1 MSRIE
6 RLSRADESNLAL
18 ETRDSPMHQAA
29 LGVLDAATLVDSTG
43 RVRIG
48 DIRAHVAS
56 RLERVPE
63 LRRVLY
69 ETGFLQ
75 GRPLWVDDPGFR
87 IEEHVRIATL
97 PAPGG
102 EKASLSFAEQKMS
115 ELMDRSRP
123 MWEIWLLE
131 GYGPGQLGVFIKL
144 HHALADGRA
153 MINLIGQVFDIE
165 PKAYATAAVTWKP
178 IAAPSARALIA
189 DNFRE
194 KLESL
199 IAAARRM
206 AHPIRLWCQTI
217 ETMGGAVE
225 ALRVGRHAPHTSLNR
240 PIGVSRK
247 LDVLHLD
254 LRQVSAV
261 AHRQGV
267 KLNDV
272 FQCIVAAGLRGVLL
286 GRGEDV
292 HGVRLH
298 VSMAVSM
305 HPAGDSSTAGNN
317 IGTVIVKLPVDQP
330 APCASLADIAA
341 GSAKAKATQRAV
353 VTPGVM
359 SVLARSGLM
368 RLYIRHQNVINV
380 LTTNLP
386 GPPVPLY
393 LAGARLL
400 DATAISPI
408 AGNVTVSFAAL
419 SYCDGLNVTVVAD
432 ADAWPDLDVL
442 VDSMAA
448 MWSELQEA
456 SRPALDLTPLM
467 RLAAQPLAPCPTG
480 RPALSRELAARDAH
494 AKEASRWKA

>member
-29 LGVLDAATLVDSTG
+29 LGVLDAATLVDSAG
-43 RVRIG
+43 RVRL
-48 DIRAHVAS
+48 DDMRAHVAS

-69 ETGFLQ
+69 ETGFLE
-75 GRPLWVDDPGFR
+75 GRALWVDDPGFR
-87 IEEHVRIATL
+87 IEEHVRMATL
-97 PAPGG
+97 PSPGG
-102 EKASLSFAEQKMS
+102 EKAALSFAERKMS

-123 MWEIWLLE
+123 LWEIWLLE
-131 GYGPGQLGVFIKL
+131 GYGAGQLGVFIKL

-165 PKAYATAAVTWKP
+165 PKAFERAAVTWKP
-178 IAAPSARALIA
+178 IAAPSARALIT
-189 DNFRE
+189 DNLRE
-194 KLESL
+194 KLESVL
-199 IAAARRM
+199 AAARRL
-206 AHPIRLWCQTI
+206 AHPIHLWHQTS

-225 ALRVGRHAPHTSLNR
+225 ALRVGRHAPRTSLNR

-254 LRQVSAV
+254 LREVRAI

-272 FQCIVAAGLRGVLL
+272 FQCIVAGGLRGVLQS
-286 GRGEDV
+286 RGEDV
-292 HGVRLH
+292 QGVRLH

-317 IGTVIVKLPVDQP
+317 IGTVIVKLPLDQP
-330 APCASLADIAA
+330 APCASLAEIAA
-341 GSAKAKATQRAV
+341 DSAKAKATQRPV

-368 RLYIRHQNVINV
+368 RLYIRHQSVINL

-419 SYCDGLNVTVVAD
+419 SYCDRLNLTVVAD
-432 ADAWPDLDVL
+432 ARAWSDLDVL
-442 VDSMAA
+442 VSSMATT
-448 MWSELQEA
+448 WRELQDS
-456 SRPALDLTPLM
+456 SRPASGLT
-467 RLAAQPLAPCPTG
+467 AAT
-480 RPALSRELAARDAH
+480 ALSA
-494 AKEASRWKA
+494 